1 MEIVFSI
8 NNNAEIMVMPTAPE
22 FEIAES
28 QGNDTFQG
36 LTVNIRMIGNK
47 ELRTMSL
54 SSFFPSKRYP
64 WMSPYAD
71 INPQAYIDFFK
82 SIKTQRIPARIVI
95 SDNNDR
101 EVLNMAV
108 SIDNFTYKYRKNGDV
123 DYTLDMTEYVF
134 VKAGGING

>member
-22 FEIAES
+22 FEIAEG

-47 ELRTMSL
+47 ELRAMSL

-64 WMSPYAD
+64 WMKKSM
-71 INPQAYIDFFK
+71 NYI
-82 SIKTQRIPARIVI
+82 
-95 SDNNDR
+95 
-101 EVLNMAV
+101 L
-108 SIDNFTYKYRKNGDV
+108 
-123 DYTLDMTEYVF
+123 
-134 VKAGGING
+134 

>member
-8 NNNAEIMVMPTAPE
+8 NNNAEIMVMPAAPE

-71 INPQAYIDFFK
+71 VNPQAYIDFFK
-82 SIKTQRIPARIVI
+82 SIN
-95 SDNNDR
+95 SDGEFLLHLSTLLSDIQWGCR
-101 EVLNMAV
+101 VLN
-108 SIDNFTYKYRKNGDV
+108 T
-123 DYTLDMTEYVF
+123 
-134 VKAGGING
+134 